1 MDFNFSGSFDVPH
14 QPTAVYEFLADPN
27 RFAPLL
33 PDFESVEKTG
43 EDLYTVKL
51 RVGVSHIRGTA
62 SVRLR
67 LAEANPPLHAAYEG
81 KGDVPGG
88 TTALHAGFDLEPSAG
103 GTRVNWTGR
112 ALIAG
117 RLPSLAGGLLEPLAR
132 KNLDRLIDGLK
143 AALS

>member
-14 QPTAVYEFLADPN
+14 QAADVYEFLCDPN

-33 PDFESVEKTG
+33 PDFESIEKTG
-43 EDLYTVKL
+43 ENLYTVRL
-51 RVGVSHIRGTA
+51 SVGVSHIRGIA

-67 LAEANPPLHAAYEG
+67 LAEANPPLHAVYEG
-81 KGDVPGG
+81 KGDLPGG

-132 KNLDRLIDGLK
+132 KNLTRLIDGLK
-143 AALS
+143 SALS